1 MECVDER
8 EQARFVK
15 WTYRPD
21 VRAVAPEL
29 DRTFYWVGDR
39 KRNAAASDPAC
50 TLNDKV
56 EVSALLMLADENDD
70 GGLALAFRSAA
81 DATIDVESQDH
92 WLPHLRD
99 NKWIV
104 LVIHSAEEARVAV
117 MRHLAKELLLL

>member
-8 EQARFVK
+8 EQVRFVK

-39 KRNAAASDPAC
+39 KRNAATNDPVC
-50 TLNDKV
+50 TLNDKLDV
-56 EVSALLMLADENDD
+56 AALLMLADESDD
-70 GGLALAFRSAA
+70 GGLAFAFRSAA
-81 DATIDVESQDH
+81 DATIEVESLAP

-99 NKWIV
+99 SKWIV
-104 LVIHSAEEARVAV
+104 FIVRGAEEARVAV
-117 MRHLAKELLLL
+117 MRHLAKELPPL